1 MLLSCVLLNV
11 SKLNFIVR
19 FFSVQGRNSTRIYLF
34 ADLQYVYL
42 IALRLIH
49 MGGGA

>member
-1 MLLSCVLLNV
+1 MYQSLTLLCV
-11 SKLNFIVR
+11 
-19 FFSVQGRNSTRIYLF
+19 FSIQGRNSTRIYLF

-49 MGGGA
+49 VGGGA